1 MAEVKRGFYPL
12 ALFKQGKLIIFGVLL
27 AIICFAVGF
36 FSGGRQEK
44 APVLSSI
51 TVENQLQQISQ
62 LATVRYSYTNM
73 GQFEN
78 SNEFYGIKLPFTTKS
93 FIVAYDGTIIA
104 GVDLTQAKVSVTD
117 QKVTISLPAP
127 QILSHEVDPNS
138 LEVFDETRSIFNPIT
153 IQDRHRRT
161 HHPSAPGG
169 AGPGDRRGRSRV
181 TLSELEKMTRPAPS
195 EKERRKGRVFLIFQ
209 PFLRLCVP

>member
-1 MAEVKRGFYPL
+1 M
-12 ALFKQGKLIIFGVLL
+12 LL

-44 APVLSSI
+44 APTLSSI

-78 SNEFYGIKLPFTTKS
+78 SNEFYGIKLPFTTKR

-104 GVDLTQAKVSVTD
+104 GVDLTQAKVTITD
-117 QKVTISLPAP
+117 QKATISLPAP

-138 LEVFDETRSIFNPIT
+138 LEVFDETTSIFNPIT
-153 IQDRHRRT
+153 IEDYTGFQADQQGVMEEKAIQSGLLT
-161 HHPSAPGG
+161 QAKDQAETAIGG
-169 AGPGDRRGRSRV
+169 LISPLLQEGQA
-181 TLSELEKMTRPAPS
+181 LEISVADP
-195 EKERRKGRVFLIFQ
+195 E
-209 PFLRLCVP
+209 

>member
-1 MAEVKRGFYPL
+1 MAEVKRGFHPL

-44 APVLSSI
+44 APTLSSI

-78 SNEFYGIKLPFTTKS
+78 SNEFYGIKLPFTTKR

-104 GVDLTQAKVSVTD
+104 GVDLTQAKVTITD
-117 QKVTISLPAP
+117 QKATISLPAP

-138 LEVFDETRSIFNPIT
+138 LEVFDETTSIFNPIT
-153 IQDRHRRT
+153 IEDYTGFQADQQGVMEEKAIQSGLLT
-161 HHPSAPGG
+161 QAKDQAETAIGG
-169 AGPGDRRGRSRV
+169 LISPLLQEGQA
-181 TLSELEKMTRPAPS
+181 LEISVADP
-195 EKERRKGRVFLIFQ
+195 E
-209 PFLRLCVP
+209 

>member
-1 MAEVKRGFYPL
+1 MSQVKRGISPL
-12 ALFKQGKLIIFGVLL
+12 SLFKQGKLIIFGVLL
-27 AIICFAVGF
+27 AIVCFAVGF
-36 FSGGRQEK
+36 FSGGREEK
-44 APVLSSI
+44 PPVLSSI

-104 GVDLTQAKVSVTD
+104 GVDLTQAKVTVTD
-117 QKVTISLPAP
+117 QKVTIALPAP

-138 LEVFDETRSIFNPIT
+138 LEVFDETTSIFNPIT
-153 IQDRHRRT
+153 IEDYTGFQADQQGVMEDK
-161 HHPSAPGG
+161 AIQGG
-169 AGPGDRRGRSRV
+169 LLTQAKDQAEAAIGGLITPLLQEGQ
-181 TLSELEKMTRPAPS
+181 TLEITVADGE
-195 EKERRKGRVFLIFQ
+195 
-209 PFLRLCVP
+209 

>member
-1 MAEVKRGFYPL
+1 MSQVKRGISPL
-12 ALFKQGKLIIFGVLL
+12 SLFKQGKLIIFGVLL

-36 FSGGRQEK
+36 FSGGRQAK
-44 APVLSSI
+44 APTLSSI

-104 GVDLTQAKVSVTD
+104 GVDLTQAKVTITD

-138 LEVFDETRSIFNPIT
+138 LEVFDETTSIFNPIT
-153 IQDRHRRT
+153 IEDYTGFQADQQGVMEEKAIQSGLLT
-161 HHPSAPGG
+161 QAKDQAETAIGG
-169 AGPGDRRGRSRV
+169 LITPLLQEGQA
-181 TLSELEKMTRPAPS
+181 LEISVADP
-195 EKERRKGRVFLIFQ
+195 E
-209 PFLRLCVP
+209 

>member
-1 MAEVKRGFYPL
+1 MAEVKRGFHPL

-36 FSGGRQEK
+36 FSGWRQEK

-104 GVDLTQAKVSVTD
+104 GVDLTQAKVAITD

-138 LEVFDETRSIFNPIT
+138 LEVFDETTSIFNPIT
-153 IQDRHRRT
+153 IEDYTGFQADQQGVMEEKAIQSGLLT
-161 HHPSAPGG
+161 QAKDQAETAIGG
-169 AGPGDRRGRSRV
+169 LTTPLLQEGQA
-181 TLSELEKMTRPAPS
+181 LEIAVADP
-195 EKERRKGRVFLIFQ
+195 E
-209 PFLRLCVP
+209 